1 MIWNTTTTPS
11 AITGP
16 AASFPWT
23 SATSSPR
30 ICHVQAMGGQTTLL
44 ALPLCG
50 GGCRLRRVVEV
61 TDYSPDNGMNSNSV
75 HFIVTMSEPEYLL
88 VID

>member
-1 MIWNTTTTPS
+1 
-11 AITGP
+11 
-16 AASFPWT
+16 
-23 SATSSPR
+23 
-30 ICHVQAMGGQTTLL
+30 MGGQTTLL